1 MKKFVLPGV
10 FISIILCA
18 CNPTHKKLHEKIV
31 GADSIAINYFKGDG
45 SMDSV
50 TAVKIIRDK
59 NTIGQLTGLITASPT
74 SLQDNCGYDGSIHF
88 FKTNMVI
95 QDIDFRMNGDR
106 CSQFSFS
113 FNGQRVATALSA
125 DAKKMLEALK
135 R

>member
-1 MKKFVLPGV
+1 MKNLFQYLVLL
-10 FISIILCA
+10 SIALSA
-18 CNPTHKKLHEKIV
+18 CNKAGRAVKEKINN
-31 GADSIAINYFKGDG
+31 ADSIAVNYFKGDG
-45 SMDSV
+45 SMDTV

-59 NTIGQLTGLITASPT
+59 NTIGKLTDLITASST
-74 SLQDNCGYDGSIHF
+74 SLQNNCGYDGSIHF